1 MKEAPAPES
10 RSGFQMQPVRVKSS
24 ILHSSSFVSSGLGLI
39 FMEVHEFCPSEK
51 RHTQAS
57 HSHQRANRGH
67 GGSQGFSPPCSPP
80 DDDPPMLPPASV
92 CTKSAGL
99 GETFS
104 TETLEFRKLT
114 VPPQIQGLYSGEH
127 LCLSETKLIS
137 KLMVQHPYCLHSLSV
152 VYWNT

>member
-1 MKEAPAPES
+1 MSNDTAACLLSSSKLSGFSTRPCPDSGGNIEHHIEQFTFGYLIQCLKEAPAPES

-80 DDDPPMLPPASV
+80 DDDPPCFPLLL
-92 CTKSAGL
+92 SAQSLLGL
-99 GETFS
+99 ERHS
-104 TETLEFRKLT
+104 QRKHWS
-114 VPPQIQGLYSGEH
+114 SG
-127 LCLSETKLIS
+127 S
-137 KLMVQHPYCLHSLSV
+137 
-152 VYWNT
+152 